1 MGNKSREG
9 RHVERRIEFHEVRPD
24 DLPAVEEW
32 ARLRCKGNSVE
43 KLASAF
49 DLEPRLDIV
58 IAHIARGLPP
68 KSRAVVEEVC
78 EAELKRSE

>member
-1 MGNKSREG
+1 
-9 RHVERRIEFHEVRPD
+9 
-24 DLPAVEEW
+24 
-32 ARLRCKGNSVE
+32 
-43 KLASAF
+43 
-49 DLEPRLDIV
+49 V